1 VSQITE
7 EVGTIVQIIT
17 EFYTTLGM
25 IDDYWVRLSIRGP
38 EGKYLGDDSVWEKAE
53 GALRAASEKYDLPY
67 KI

>member
-7 EVGTIVQIIT
+7 EVGTIVQIIK

-38 EGKYLGDDSVWEKAE
+38 EGKYL
-53 GALRAASEKYDLPY
+53 
-67 KI
+67 